1 MLRWFPA
8 SGVSLIAFVAG
19 SLLLGGSFTGPPRP
33 GTGWDTKV
41 LSPPLLSG
49 AEPILTA
56 GTVLLIAAM
65 AFCFVAIVRAAQ
77 GSQAGLQPSIVAV
90 IAFGV
95 HVIAFL
101 ALPAAGSSLFLL
113 LTVIA
118 LLEAL
123 SITVIGAARAS
134 AGPA

>member
-1 MLRWFPA
+1 MI
-8 SGVSLIAFVAG
+8 GFVVG
-19 SLLLGGSFTGPPRP
+19 SLVLGGSLTGPPRP
-33 GTGWDTKV
+33 GTGWGIEV
-41 LSPPLLSG
+41 LSPSLLSG
-49 AEPILTA
+49 AEPVLNA

-65 AFCFVAIVRAAQ
+65 TFCFVAIARAAHARP
-77 GSQAGLQPSIVAV
+77 AGLQPSIIAV

-101 ALPAAGSSLFLL
+101 TLPAAGSSLFLL

-123 SITVIGAARAS
+123 SITVIGAARATPGS
-134 AGPA
+134 A